1 MIFSRYLYQLP
12 IGGDYPVYPVRVYRR
27 GSSEPIE
34 SVAPADGQPVLRLE
48 VPSHVPLSSPFKSK
62 YPKAPGLPE
71 GIPLHVTDDD
81 ITGIEVD
88 SPLPS

>member
-1 MIFSRYLYQLP
+1 MIFSRYLFQLL
-12 IGGDYPVYPVRVYRR
+12 IGGDYPVCPVHVYRR

-62 YPKAPGLPE
+62 YPKAPGRSE
-71 GIPLHVTDDD
+71 DIPLHVTDDD
-81 ITGIEVD
+81 IIGIEAD